1 VDNREMV
8 LGNHFPFIFKG
19 EIKMLITAI
28 VSISLGVGAITGM
41 LIGKWFIKSVTVRN
55 K

>member
-1 VDNREMV
+1 M
-8 LGNHFPFIFKG
+8 
-19 EIKMLITAI
+19 ITAAI

-41 LIGKWFIKSVTVRN
+41 LIAKWFIKSVTVRN